1 MIPDE
6 PSPLRIGFKDSFR
19 SGIGIILP
27 VYLMLSALLI
37 GLSELARQQI
47 AVVGQIDLMVGV
59 FAMIAVE
66 ILRRYVLTSRR
77 SGGGQKAVSALRAII
92 WTMVAG
98 AVPLIVFLTI
108 GISTACYGGDC
119 NDLNHAFLIGMLVW
133 AILAAFMVILGYLLL
148 KQATWLQP
156 R

>member
-19 SGIGIILP
+19 SGIGIDLP
-27 VYLMLSALLI
+27 VYLMVSALLI
-37 GLSELARQQI
+37 GLSELARKPVALTAPTI
-47 AVVGQIDLMVGV
+47 LMVGV

-77 SGGGQKAVSALRAII
+77 SGGGQKAVAALRAII

-98 AVPLIVFLTI
+98 AIPLIVFLTI
-108 GISTACYGGDC
+108 GVSTACYGGDC
-119 NDLNHAFLIGMLVW
+119 NDLDRAFLIGMLVW
-133 AILAAFMVILGYLLL
+133 AILAAVMVILGYLLL